1 MHTPGR
7 CANTESCWIGNS
19 GRTVR
24 VLLGADFVCPACK
37 GRLHAPSVASMA
49 RLRRGN
55 LAAFALGAMIVAG
68 AAFVV
73 TERLPGAPA
82 LTKIVAAASSHV
94 QALSDIM
101 GGGGEDAAPEGK
113 TLAARQGG
121 GRAGWHVLGSLDSML
136 LPGAQPLP
144 NRAATRRADAPRE
157 HWAYGK
163 QGWVADGAAD
173 PARTQPE
180 QAGQDAAPQ
189 TQDAVGA
196 ERTPLTVPS
205 ELAMV
210 QPPKPSP
217 GATVVGNQEAEPI
230 RPPALFGGSGEADS
244 EDEPPMA
251 QLADLEPESHAQIV
265 AAETESNQAAKRGRR
280 RPPSHR
286 AALRDALREALSTD
300 TEHVTLPA
308 TAAPALP
315 RYPAL
320 FAQEYPA
327 GRVSAVCLVAAA
339 GSRPDCKVLGTGSSL
354 SMTQSV
360 GDWPK
365 AGQVH
370 YRPIAANARRAQAV
384 WKPLPA
390 HS

>member
-68 AAFVV
+68 AAFVI

-144 NRAATRRADAPRE
+144 NRAAIRRADAPRE
-157 HWAYGK
+157 RWAYGK
-163 QGWVADGAAD
+163 QGWSRAARM
-173 PARTQPE
+173 PRPR
-180 QAGQDAAPQ
+180 P
-189 TQDAVGA
+189 
-196 ERTPLTVPS
+196 RTPW
-205 ELAMV
+205 
-210 QPPKPSP
+210 
-217 GATVVGNQEAEPI
+217 
-230 RPPALFGGSGEADS
+230 
-244 EDEPPMA
+244 
-251 QLADLEPESHAQIV
+251 
-265 AAETESNQAAKRGRR
+265 GR
-280 RPPSHR
+280 S
-286 AALRDALREALSTD
+286 
-300 TEHVTLPA
+300 
-308 TAAPALP
+308 
-315 RYPAL
+315 
-320 FAQEYPA
+320 
-327 GRVSAVCLVAAA
+327 
-339 GSRPDCKVLGTGSSL
+339 
-354 SMTQSV
+354 
-360 GDWPK
+360 
-365 AGQVH
+365 
-370 YRPIAANARRAQAV
+370 ARR
-384 WKPLPA
+384 
-390 HS
+390 